1 MSLVYTGESM
11 PVVGVYRLT
20 MKGNSDNFRVSS
32 IQGIMKR
39 VKAKGI
45 PVVVYE
51 PTLSAPD
58 FFGSEVMHD
67 LEEFNVRCGVIV
79 ANRRSDNLAD
89 VADKVYT
96 RGLFKRDYVFLYRL
110 VFIPRRL
117 RPPRAL
123 LSAWHGLAQVGAV
136 PAGHEDAGRAVIML
150 RAGVIIISV
159 A

>member
-20 MKGNSDNFRVSS
+20 MKGNSDNFRASS

-51 PTLSAPD
+51 PTLGALD

-67 LEEFNVRCGVIV
+67 LEAFKVRCGVIV
-79 ANRRSDNLAD
+79 ANRRCDNLAD

-96 RGLFKRDYVFLYRL
+96 RDLFKRDYVFPYRL

-117 RPPRAL
+117 RSPRAL

-136 PAGHEDAGRAVIML
+136 PAGHKDAGHPVIMP